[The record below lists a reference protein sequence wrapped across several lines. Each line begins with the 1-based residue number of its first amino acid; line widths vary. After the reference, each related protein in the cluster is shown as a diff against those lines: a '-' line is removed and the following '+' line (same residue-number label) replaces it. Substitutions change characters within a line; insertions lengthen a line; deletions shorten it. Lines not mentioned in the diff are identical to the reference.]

1 MSASNA
7 VRVAAAQ
14 YPIEFLGG
22 WQDYQAK
29 LSGYVGEAA
38 KGGAQIAMFPEYGS
52 MELVSLL
59 PEEVRPDLA
68 KQLDKLQGLFADY
81 LDLHADLA
89 AKHGMYLLASSF
101 PVRRDDGT
109 YRNQAWLIGPGGKRE
124 MQEKLQMTRFEDEIW
139 GIAPGTELRVFDT
152 AHGRLGIAICYDS
165 EFPRLVRGQI
175 EAGAEIMLVP
185 SCTDALP
192 GYNRVR
198 VAARARAMENQ
209 CFAVQSP
216 TVGTAPW
223 SAAVDENCGAAGAF
237 GPIDRGFPSDGVLA
251 TGELNQ
257 PGWVYADLDLEAART
272 LRRETAQVFNSRDWA
287 KEEPILRAPVRVGK
301 V

>member
-1 MSASNA
+1 MSAPGT

-22 WQDYQAK
+22 WQAYQAK
-29 LSGYVGEAA
+29 LSGYVSDAA
-38 KGGAQIAMFPEYGS
+38 REGAQIAMFPEYGS

-68 KQLDKLQGLFADY
+68 KQLDKLQGLLVDY
-81 LDLHADLA
+81 LDLHAELA
-89 AKHGMYLLASSF
+89 AKHKLYVLASSF
-101 PVRRDDGT
+101 PVRQRDGS
-109 YRNQAWLIGPGGKRE
+109 YRNQAWLVGPAGRRE

-139 GIAPGTELRVFDT
+139 GISPGTELRVFDT
-152 AHGRLGIAICYDS
+152 AHGRLGVAICYDS

-223 SAAVDENCGAAGAF
+223 SAAVDENTGAAGAF
-237 GPIDRGFPSDGVLA
+237 GPIDRGFPPDGVIA
-251 TGELNQ
+251 TGEMNR
-257 PGWVYADLDLEAART
+257 PGWVFADLDLDAARR
-272 LRRETAQVFNSRDWA
+272 LRRETAQVFNARDWA
-287 KEEPILRAPVRVGK
+287 KEEPILRAPVRPGK

>member
-1 MSASNA
+1 MSASNT

-22 WQDYQAK
+22 WQAYQAK
-29 LSGYVGEAA
+29 LSGYVAEAA
-38 KGGAQIAMFPEYGS
+38 KSGAKIAMFPEYGS

-68 KQLDKLQGLFADY
+68 KQLDKLQSLFVDY
-81 LDLHADLA
+81 LDLHAELA

-101 PVRRDDGT
+101 PARRDDGT

-152 AHGRLGIAICYDS
+152 AHGRLGVAICYDS

-185 SCTDALP
+185 SCTDALR

-216 TVGTAPW
+216 TVGSAPW
-223 SAAVDENCGAAGAF
+223 SAAVDENCGSAGAF
-237 GPIDRGFPSDGVLA
+237 GPIDKGFPEDGVLA
-251 TGELNQ
+251 TGELNL

-272 LRRETAQVFNSRDWA
+272 LRRGTAQVFNARDWA
-287 KEEPILRAPVRVGK
+287 KEEPILRAPVRAGK